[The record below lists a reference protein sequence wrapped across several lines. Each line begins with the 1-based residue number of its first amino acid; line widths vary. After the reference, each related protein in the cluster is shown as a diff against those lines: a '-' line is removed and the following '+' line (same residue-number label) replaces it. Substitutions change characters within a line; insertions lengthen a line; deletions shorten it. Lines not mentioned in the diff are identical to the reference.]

1 MRRNPYKI
9 GRTRGIS
16 PRLKQW
22 LNNLPSLKGHEGRWL
37 RRGLIF
43 ILLIPIALLAVHFLK
58 PETSLQNSVEIGRV
72 RSKGV
77 LTVAV
82 RSDMPGFCENGEGLE
97 AELALRLARRI
108 LPDAEE
114 PLKLVPVTSTT
125 VTTKL
130 ADGSVD
136 LAAALKTK
144 SSGSGY
150 AYSYA
155 YYTDTVYAVTLDR
168 AHVSQPVHE
177 LRVGYI
183 PNTPAGT
190 VFASYVRE
198 LTAAPEQSML
208 DKLLRRPAP
217 TAAPGS
223 ITSVDTVR
231 LGSYEELLDALLS
244 GRIDAA
250 VMAGAYVHKY
260 FEAEREALELPECYL
275 LEQTVGE
282 VEYRFM
288 ANSEDPALT
297 RLADMMIYEM
307 KSSGELDK
315 LVEKYIGQRG

>member
-22 LNNLPSLKGHEGRWL
+22 LNNLPDLKGHEGRWL
-37 RRGLIF
+37 RRGLIAV
-43 ILLIPIALLAVHFLK
+43 LLIPIALIAVHFLK

-82 RSDMPGFCENGEGLE
+82 RDDMPGFCQNGEGLE
-97 AELALRLARRI
+97 AELALRLAQRI
-108 LPDAEE
+108 LPDQDE

-130 ADGSVD
+130 ADGSADV
-136 LAAALKTK
+136 AAALKTK
-144 SSGSGY
+144 SSGSS
-150 AYSYA
+150 YSYSYS
-155 YYTDTVYAVTLDR
+155 YYTDTVSFVTLDEANVAR
-168 AHVSQPVHE
+168 PPYE
-177 LRVGYI
+177 LRIGYI
-183 PNTPAGT
+183 PNTPSGS
-190 VFASYVRE
+190 VFTAYVKE
-198 LTAAPEQSML
+198 VTALPEQSML

-217 TAAPGS
+217 TAEPGS
-223 ITSVDTVR
+223 VTSISTVK
-231 LGSYEELLDALLS
+231 LGSYEELLEALVS

-250 VMAGAYVHKY
+250 VMAGAYVYKY
-260 FEAEREALELPECYL
+260 FTVEKEERDLPDCCIME
-275 LEQTVGE
+275 ESPGT

-297 RLADMMIYEM
+297 RIADMMIYEM
-307 KSSGELDK
+307 QTSGELDR
-315 LVEKYIGQRG
+315 LIEKYLSDLP